1 MDVLFTLAML
11 LDFIQIFFILF
22 KTKVYIC
29 VNGNIFDRI
38 NMNKISTFI
47 LFKTQNK
54 MKYAITPAK
63 KVSGIHLETL
73 ENGLYI

>member
-1 MDVLFTLAML
+1 
-11 LDFIQIFFILF
+11 
-22 KTKVYIC
+22 
-29 VNGNIFDRI
+29 
-38 NMNKISTFI
+38 MNKISTFI